1 MPPKTTP
8 DTRNEQNPSPPV
20 PPEER
25 RNAVKAALFFFG
37 AIAFL
42 VILKVVLGY

>member
-8 DTRNEQNPSPPV
+8 ETRDGQNPSPAR

-25 RNAVKAALFFFG
+25 KNAVKAALFFFG

-42 VILKVVLGY
+42 VILKIVLGY